1 VAVGYTTRVSQG
13 LSTMTASHINGTIAD
28 LVLTPVTLAR
38 NILVRLLTYLGE
50 VSILLGRASGFV
62 FKGGLDVAD
71 LFQQMAI
78 IGVKSVPIACL
89 TTFTS
94 AAVIALYFSNF
105 LIQYGAASLTGAVV
119 ALALSRELAPVLVG
133 VVVAARAGSAIAAEI
148 GTMKVTEQIDALRSL
163 AVSPIQYLV
172 VPRVVA
178 ALLTLPLLCLVADCA
193 GLFGGYLIAVAQG
206 VPSSTFPQ
214 AIRDYAEPR
223 DFYMGMVKTIVFGLI
238 VSIVGCHQGLATTG
252 GATGVGRATTNAVVI
267 SIVLI
272 YIANFFLAY
281 VMFGGKI

>member
-1 VAVGYTTRVSQG
+1 
-13 LSTMTASHINGTIAD
+13 MTASQANGNVSQLA
-28 LVLTPVTLAR
+28 LTPLSIAR
-38 NILVRLLTYLGE
+38 NVLKDLLTYIGE
-50 VSILLGRASGFV
+50 VTILLGRASRFAMQG
-62 FKGGLDVAD
+62 AID
-71 LFQQMAI
+71 LSDLIQQMGV
-78 IGVKSVPIACL
+78 IGVKSVPIAAL

-172 VPRVVA
+172 LPRVLA
-178 ALLTLPLLCLVADCA
+178 CLIMLPVLCVVADAA
-193 GLFGGYLIAVAQG
+193 GLLGGYLIAVWQG

-214 AIRDYAEPR
+214 AIQDYAEPR
-223 DFYMGMVKTIVFGLI
+223 DFYMGMLKTVVFGLI
-238 VSIVGCHQGLATTG
+238 VSLVGCHQGLSATR

-267 SIVLI
+267 SIVLV
-272 YIANFFLAY
+272 YIANFLLAY
-281 VMFGGKI
+281 IMFGGRIV

>member
-1 VAVGYTTRVSQG
+1 MA
-13 LSTMTASHINGTIAD
+13 
-28 LVLTPVTLAR
+28 LTPI
-38 NILVRLLTYLGE
+38 ILVRNVLADALVYLGE
-50 VSILLGRASGFV
+50 VSILVARAARFV
-62 FKGGLDVAD
+62 CQGAIDPAD
-71 LFQQMAI
+71 LIQQMAV
-78 IGVKSVPIACL
+78 IGVRSVPIAAL

-119 ALALSRELAPVLVG
+119 ALSLSRELAPVLVG

-172 VPRVVA
+172 VPRVLACLVM
-178 ALLTLPLLCLVADCA
+178 LPILCLVADCA
-193 GLFGGYLIAVAQG
+193 GLLGGYLIAVWQG
-206 VPSSTFPQ
+206 VPSSTFPDS
-214 AIRDYAEPR
+214 IRSFTEPR

-238 VSIVGCHQGLATTG
+238 VALIGCHEGLSTKG

-267 SIVLI
+267 SIVLV

-281 VMFGGKI
+281 VMFGGRIA